1 MLSIVFYVSLAL
13 VLVSALCVIF
23 AKNPVHSVLFLM
35 FTFFNAAGIMVM
47 LEAEYVAMITII
59 VYVGAVVTLF
69 LFVVM
74 MLDIDLAEIQKKLPK
89 TTPLIALFC
98 VVFLGVFYVGLTRS
112 EIHLPEMF
120 IDDEYTPPLFQNA
133 ANQIG
138 KVLYTD
144 YVLEFQVAGII
155 LFLAMIGS
163 ITLVHRKSNKMVR
176 RQNITQ
182 QIMRTKKNSIRLVDV
197 KSGSGVKI

>member
-23 AKNPVHSVLFLM
+23 AKNPVHSVLFLI

-74 MLDIDLAEIQKKLPK
+74 MLDIDLAEIKKKLPK
-89 TTPLIALFC
+89 TTSLIALFC

-144 YVLEFQVAGII
+144 YVLEFQIAGLI
-155 LFLAMIGS
+155 LFMAMIGS